1 MAKHASRAKAD
12 IKDGNTTWKSLRNDE
27 KTTEKMAPTEEISTV
42 SELDK
47 LYLGPKTAYIEAK
60 ATQKTKQILS
70 LWKNLYLQLQKEP
83 F

>member
-1 MAKHASRAKAD
+1 
-12 IKDGNTTWKSLRNDE
+12 
-27 KTTEKMAPTEEISTV
+27 MAPTEEISTV